1 MRSLLPHGWDST
13 TFASISLPLRLSCLT
28 LIPMRTALT
37 LLAILAATS
46 SAAPAQWTL
55 ENSNT
60 TADLRGIHSIGGGVA
75 WASGT
80 NGTVLRTEDGGYLWQ
95 SCSVP
100 PGAEKLDFRG
110 IQAFDA
116 NTAIVMSSGTGDLSR
131 LYKTTDGCHSWKL
144 IFTNPYAPDG
154 FFDAILFIDREHGMV
169 LSDPSPVNFNP
180 AAEYSGDLSPSRH
193 GRWRCQ
199 MGSRQRTGPAG
210 RSRKR
215 LAPRQG
221 RSRLRG
227 EQHFNGHAGGWFW
240 FATSASRIASR
251 RLYTTAQPPQFF
263 LQSMY
268 CAGALDPFSGECG
281 QPWIDFR
288 NSTAPINHSSESAGI
303 FSIHFRTA
311 LVGIVVGGDYTKP
324 DEATLTGAYTSDG
337 GTTWLPAQTTPHG
350 YRSAVAYDSTTKTW
364 IIVGPNGTDI
374 STDDGKNWRAL
385 HPDPAL
391 HEAPDADR
399 NWNALS
405 LPFVVRSARP
415 DRQAR

>member
-1 MRSLLPHGWDST
+1 
-13 TFASISLPLRLSCLT
+13 
-28 LIPMRTALT
+28 MRTALT

-95 SCSVP
+95 ACTVP

-180 AAEYSGDLSPSRH
+180 AAEYSGDFHLRVTAD
-193 GRWRCQ
+193 GGGKW
-199 MGSRQRTGPAG
+199 GPV
-210 RSRKR
+210 S
-215 LAPRQG
+215 APDLPG
-221 RSRLRG
+221 VLGNGLHPGKG
-227 EQHFNGHAGGWFW
+227 EAAFAASNTSMATLDGWFW

-337 GTTWLPAQTTPHG
+337 GTTWLPAQTPPHG
-350 YRSAVAYDSTTKTW
+350 YRSAVACDSTTKTW
-364 IIVGPNGTDI
+364 ITVGPNGTDI

-391 HEAPDADR
+391 HEAPDANR

-405 LPFVVRSARP
+405 LPFVVGPHGRIGKLDEA
-415 DRQAR
+415 ALKH